1 MSTAD
6 QGLTIGVVLAQL
18 QADFPD
24 LTISKLRYLDA
35 QGLVSPARTPSGY
48 RRYTGHD
55 VDRLRFV
62 LACQRDRFWPLKV
75 IREAL
80 DAYDRGLEPA
90 DPASARPQAPAPRD
104 DEELPT
110 EGDLE
115 GPAKKLELTGDE
127 LARAAGVG
135 RATIA
140 DLESYGLV
148 RADEQGHYDWGCLQV
163 ARAAADLLS
172 YGIQARHLR
181 PFRLAADRELGLAE
195 QLTAT
200 QGSPGRAAVI
210 RQCLALHLALVRAGA
225 DAG

>member
-18 QADFPD
+18 QADFPG

-48 RRYTGHD
+48 RRYSKRD
-55 VDRLRFV
+55 VQRLHYV
-62 LACQRDRFWPLKV
+62 LTCQRDRFWPLKV

-80 DAYDRGLEPA
+80 DAFDRGLEPA
-90 DPASARPQAPAPRD
+90 GPTSARPQAPAPRD
-104 DEELPT
+104 DEDLPAV
-110 EGDLE
+110 GDLE
-115 GPAKKLELTGDE
+115 RSAEKLELTGDE

-135 RATIA
+135 RGTIA
-140 DLESYGLV
+140 DLESYGLIH
-148 RADEQGHYDWGCLQV
+148 ADEQGHYGWGSLQV

-195 QLTAT
+195 QLSAT
-200 QGSPGRAAVI
+200 QGSPGHAAVI
-210 RQCLALHLALVRAGA
+210 RQCLALHLALVRAGT